1 MSISSDPSDPLVG
14 QVLGGAYRITRLIGR
29 GGMGAVY
36 EAAHLRLP
44 KRFAVKFLQRDLPK
58 DKEAF
63 ARFQREA
70 EIASSLGNRH
80 IAEVVDF
87 NAMPDGSPYMVME
100 YLEGEDLSTRLR
112 TSGRVPLLRAV
123 DLCGQ
128 ITSGLGAAHKRGIV
142 HRDLKPE
149 NIFLCP
155 SDDGADFVKLLDF
168 GISKIRGAQKT
179 LTGDMM
185 MLGTPAYMSPEQAR
199 GDVKNIDERTDVYA
213 LGAVMFETLAGRPAF
228 DGESVY
234 AILMKIANELPPSLQ
249 DCISDVPAEI
259 DAVLRRAMAKTPA
272 ERQANVGDF
281 WKQFKEAAHAPV
293 QPVVTLDPTPAPMP
307 APRPR
312 AKSNAP
318 IATQPTVARRT
329 QSTLSSGAAEII
341 ERDMAETLSRP
352 RKRGAMVGIGLGVGA
367 AVIAVLAFTGGKKK
381 ETPAPAATPVAAPAP
396 QKVEPP
402 LPPPAP
408 KQVTIKLT
416 GLPEGAQVTLD
427 GQPAQNPLVL
437 PRGAEH
443 HQLSLSAP
451 GYTPRELELLA
462 DADHS
467 VDGTLHKAPVQPVA
481 KKKPAAPPPK
491 KKKPSLVGG
500 SDL

>member
-1 MSISSDPSDPLVG
+1 
-14 QVLGGAYRITRLIGR
+14 
-29 GGMGAVY
+29 MGAVY
-36 EAAHLRLP
+36 EATHLRLP

-112 TSGRVPLLRAV
+112 TSGRVGLLRAV

-234 AILMKIANELPPSLQ
+234 AILMKIANELPPALQ
-249 DCISDVPAEI
+249 DYLNDVPGEI
-259 DAVLRRAMAKTPA
+259 DAVLRRAMSKSPA
-272 ERQANVGDF
+272 DRQPNVAEF
-281 WKQFKEAAHAPV
+281 WKEFKEAAHSPV
-293 QPVVTLDPTPAPMP
+293 QPVVTLDPTPAPHEVPM
-307 APRPR
+307 ANRPR
-312 AKSNAP
+312 AKSSAP
-318 IATQPTVARRT
+318 MTTAPTVARRT
-329 QSTLSSGAAEII
+329 QSTLSSGAAEVI
-341 ERDMAETLSRP
+341 ERDLVETINAP
-352 RKRGAMVGIGLGVGA
+352 RKRGVMVGVGLGLGA
-367 AVIAVLAFTGGKKK
+367 AVIAVLVLWNGKKK
-381 ETPAPAATPVAAPAP
+381 DETPAPAPAATPVAAPAP
-396 QKVEPP
+396 QKVEPT
-402 LPPPAP
+402 PPPAP
-408 KQVTIKLT
+408 KQVTIKVS

-451 GYTPRELELLA
+451 GYLTRELELLA

-481 KKKPAAPPPK
+481 KHKPAATPPK

>member
-1 MSISSDPSDPLVG
+1 M
-14 QVLGGAYRITRLIGR
+14 GGAYRVTRLIGR

-112 TSGRVPLLRAV
+112 TSGRVALARAV

-155 SDDGADFVKLLDF
+155 SDDGTDFVKLLDF

-179 LTGDMM
+179 ITGDMM

-213 LGAVMFETLAGRPAF
+213 LGAVMFETLSGRPAF

-234 AILMKIANELPPSLQ
+234 AILMKISSEMPQALHELVG
-249 DCISDVPAEI
+249 DVPGEV
-259 DAVLRRAMAKTPA
+259 DAVLRRAMAKSPA
-272 ERQANVGDF
+272 ERQPNVAEF
-281 WKQFKEAAHAPV
+281 WKQFKDASHAPV
-293 QPVVTLDPTPAPMP
+293 QPVVTLDSTPSPNVQ
-307 APRPR
+307 RPR
-312 AKSNAP
+312 QKSNAP
-318 IATQPTVARRT
+318 MTTAPTMARRT

-341 ERDMAETLSRP
+341 ERDLVETINRP

-367 AVIAVLAFTGGKKK
+367 AVIAVLALTGGKKK
-381 ETPAPAATPVAAPAP
+381 ETPEPAATPVAAPAP
-396 QKVEPP
+396 APQKVEPP
-402 LPPPAP
+402 PPAAPPPAP

-416 GLPEGAQVTLD
+416 GLPAGAQVSLD

-467 VDGTLHKAPVQPVA
+467 VDGTLHKAPPAPVA
-481 KKKPAAPPPK
+481 KKKPAAPPAK

>member
-1 MSISSDPSDPLVG
+1 
-14 QVLGGAYRITRLIGR
+14 LGGAYRIARLIGR

-87 NAMPDGSPYMVME
+87 NTMPDGSPYMIME

-112 TSGRVPLLRAV
+112 TSGRIALDRAA
-123 DLCGQ
+123 DICGQ
-128 ITSGLGAAHKRGIV
+128 IASGLGAAHKRGIV

-149 NIFLCP
+149 NIYLCT
-155 SDDGADFVKLLDF
+155 SDDGMDFVKLLDF

-179 LTGDMM
+179 ITGDMM

-213 LGAVMFETLAGRPAF
+213 LGAVMFETLSGRPAF

-234 AILMKIANELPPSLQ
+234 AILMKIANEMPPSL
-249 DCISDVPAEI
+249 SEYAPELPAEVEVVI
-259 DAVLRRAMAKTPA
+259 RRALAKDPA
-272 ERQANVGDF
+272 QRIANVGEF
-281 WKQFKEAAHAPV
+281 WKEFKEAAHAPSR
-293 QPVVTLDPTPAPMP
+293 PIVTLSPTLDEAQRTAPTV
-307 APRPR
+307 RPR
-312 AKSNAP
+312 AKSTAP

-329 QSTLSSGAAEII
+329 QSTLSSGAAEVI
-341 ERDMAETLSRP
+341 ERDLAETINRP
-352 RKRGAMVGIGLGVGA
+352 KKRGAMIGLGLGLGA
-367 AVIAVLAFTGGKKK
+367 AVIAVLAFANKKK
-381 ETPAPAATPVAAPAP
+381 ETPAPTPAVTPIAAPAP
-396 QKVEPP
+396 EKAKPVEPT
-402 LPPPAP
+402 PPAAP

-416 GLPEGAQVTLD
+416 GLPEGAELALD
-427 GQPAQNPLVL
+427 GKPAQNPLVL
-437 PRGAEH
+437 SRSTEH
-443 HQLSLSAP
+443 HQLSVSAP
-451 GYTPRELELLA
+451 GFVARDMELLA

-467 VDGTLHKAPVQPVA
+467 VDATLRRAPVEKTP
-481 KKKPAAPPPK
+481 KHKPAEKTPK